1 MHLKSNKVL
10 LKLRRFGLILVA
22 VIAAV
27 GGVTVNLSSIIDLY
41 ERFTGQSS
49 ASTEANATISIAG
62 RWQADVIYDWGAKH
76 TEVFDLRQFDREIR
90 GAISYLGS
98 PRGITEGK
106 VNGNTVMLVL
116 KTQEVAD
123 TTREVRH
130 EYVGTV
136 DGNEIRFVLSS
147 MGGHNEH
154 SPVEF
159 TAKRLQN

>member
-1 MHLKSNKVL
+1 
-10 LKLRRFGLILVA
+10 

-41 ERFTGQSS
+41 ERFTGQ
-49 ASTEANATISIAG
+49 AGADNTTISNVSIAG
-62 RWQADVIYDWGAKH
+62 RWRADVIYDWGAKH

-90 GAISYLGS
+90 GAISYLGE